1 LALFTKQPEKALTRD
16 RDLAKANVDRLAAK
30 ISDAEV
36 ALIAAKSL
44 AQSRALSGDDGGL
57 DAAEAAERAALHRH
71 CTLSAAHTEAGK
83 LLALLESQIAK
94 RSTRKPAP
102 RPAWQPSRS
111 PTS

>member
-71 CTLSAAHTEAGK
+71 STLSAAHTEAGK